1 MWDKFSAAEETL
13 KADFVGNVDNA
24 SQMYKGEFVS

>member
-1 MWDKFSAAEETL
+1 MWDKFSAAKETL
-13 KADFVGNVDNA
+13 KVFVGNIDNA